1 MTILDIR
8 PSEDIALLPA
18 GRTLGIAHKFA
29 CHQSTSSI
37 FRMIRSDH
45 CASAD
50 NNGLGSH
57 ARLGIEK
64 HQVTRHDSESGQNR
78 SIYSNNPFTMLSHSV
93 SSGSRQTGLL
103 ARRYQYAALL

>member
-1 MTILDIR
+1 MCR
-8 PSEDIALLPA
+8 PVFSA
-18 GRTLGIAHKFA
+18 FA

-45 CASAD
+45 CASAG
-50 NNGLGSH
+50 NKQWT
-57 ARLGIEK
+57 RLSCSVRNRKTSGDA
-64 HQVTRHDSESGQNR
+64 HDSESGQNR

-93 SSGSRQTGLL
+93 SIGSRQTGLL